1 MARLGRAGGTVTAK
15 VFAAAHASVVQVSLP
30 RVEMEK
36 ARLAFANRA
45 SEFLVGRE

>member
-1 MARLGRAGGTVTAK
+1 MY
-15 VFAAAHASVVQVSLP
+15 AHAVMRESRTAP
-30 RVEMEK
+30 EMEK